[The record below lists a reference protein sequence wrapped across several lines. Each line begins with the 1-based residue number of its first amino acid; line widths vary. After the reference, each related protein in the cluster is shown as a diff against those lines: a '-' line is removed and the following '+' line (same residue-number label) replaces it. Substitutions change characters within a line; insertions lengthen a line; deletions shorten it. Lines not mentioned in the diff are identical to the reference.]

1 MPVHFRRYFQMV
13 EKRSSDVNP
22 MWKVLHALLFI
33 LIVVMSFVA
42 AVTFNDI
49 FESFSYT
56 CILYAKPTIRLDNIQ
71 YHPAIVQD
79 MENKTDISTS
89 TTDESLRDDDE
100 TTTVT
105 EYTTVALTT
114 TQAVVKTTT
123 KVTPTEV
130 PSYEIIN
137 NEYWIVNSTLKAK
150 IMVDFAYTVFG
161 SKSVCNTVLFFP
173 LATLVLG
180 TFSAIIVMICGRGG
194 KGYSSELFPQ
204 QWIYVYPFLVFS
216 LLMIIINAIVVSFF
230 YNGMEQLCAEFET
243 YTGSSSCT
251 KKINYLTDE
260 AGFGL
265 FNLYQSYHLCLTS
278 LSTELIMWTLQ
289 ALLMIF
295 RVLCIADFDLIM
307 VNVSSKRRHSL
318 GYDVD
323 EALMKSHKLKKVTF
337 EDNDCKSRN
346 KNEDVTQV

>member
-194 KGYSSELFPQ
+194 KGYSSEL
-204 QWIYVYPFLVFS
+204 
-216 LLMIIINAIVVSFF
+216 
-230 YNGMEQLCAEFET
+230 
-243 YTGSSSCT
+243 CT